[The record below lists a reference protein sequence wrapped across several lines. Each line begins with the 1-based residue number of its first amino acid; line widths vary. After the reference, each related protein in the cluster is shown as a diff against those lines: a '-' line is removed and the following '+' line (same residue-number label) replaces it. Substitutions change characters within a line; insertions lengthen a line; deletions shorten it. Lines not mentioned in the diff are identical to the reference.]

1 MSQNDQLT
9 IILQNAMN
17 NDQSIRKQ
25 AEDQIT
31 ALINQNFGQFLIELS
46 KKISTENEKKEVR
59 QISATIIKNMI
70 NKLKYTEDW
79 FKLNEEIK
87 KAIKENVLS
96 TLASNDVDIRKA
108 AALALAGICK
118 IEIPRGQWLNIFDIL
133 SNTSQNKDI
142 NIQLSS
148 LTALEYIY
156 EELEEDKIPNEI
168 VAKLLNTYY
177 SILSGENIN
186 PQLAIN
192 TLKSIIKFLPFISDF
207 IVDPKARANFYGLI
221 EKYVRHDD
229 ERIRRVAL
237 ETFMEIIKNYY
248 DSLQDYIEKI
258 FDFSLPIIE
267 KDKESNSIFCI
278 EIWCGIGYE
287 EDYRL
292 NVIHNDKKPSYNFLQ
307 RYHEPLGKICLKYIV
322 TDNYDNEE
330 YSLSGACF
338 NLIAI
343 MSRCCQYNF
352 LKNMINYIGVNIN
365 DASEKIKYSA
375 LNVFRAII
383 NTVHKSSFYPIVKDS
398 LGIVSEVL
406 LESKCPL
413 HFKKLCAHIMKS
425 ITKNFGEE
433 LYNDTVYFDK
443 IIDLY
448 LNLFK
453 VSTKEVLY
461 ILLVS
466 LNNLCKV
473 VEWRENDKTNI
484 LSRHMQ
490 SLCGPLIALCQNESL
505 FDSEN
510 NIISISFF
518 VLGTL
523 GERSAL
529 DVKNQMCALF
539 KILTEM
545 FQKTLKN
552 SARQEICYAYQE
564 YLASCLTGFLTT
576 GMADKDSAA
585 ILLKD
590 LINSFEIR
598 KDLYDEG
605 ITLMGCISLYTKQDF
620 NVVMDLI
627 SPYLIKGLSST
638 DSPSICKTSI
648 LCLSDIIRGLEAQN
662 KYVNVYLPYV
672 MNILSNNNID
682 RNLKSYCFNIISDI
696 FINCPEEA
704 FKFFPD
710 IMKVIG
716 SAMEAT
722 QIKFNENSD
731 QDTCNHF
738 IDLREHILETLTC
751 IFAAVKEIN
760 KVDKFVPYVNGI
772 MKYINNIGNDFA
784 CSVEIM
790 KQGLF
795 LISDFCI
802 SYKEGIKPLLDTDL
816 IQKMI
821 SKVENDKVESKDPT
835 TKDGIAWAKQNIS
848 VIFSNN

>member
-1 MSQNDQLT
+1 MSQADQLT

-17 NDQSIRKQ
+17 NDQSIRNQ
-25 AEDQIT
+25 AENQIT
-31 ALINQNFGQFLIELS
+31 ALLNHDFGQFLIELS
-46 KKISTENEKKEVR
+46 KKISTESEQKQVR

-70 NKLKYTEDW
+70 SDNKYTEEW

-87 KAIKENVLS
+87 KGIKENVLS
-96 TLASNDVDIRKA
+96 TLASSDVDIRKA
-108 AALALAGICK
+108 AALTLAGICK

-133 SNTSQNKDI
+133 ANTAQNKDI

-148 LTALEYIY
+148 LTALEYIF
-156 EELEEDKIPNEI
+156 EELEEGKIPNDT

-177 SILSGENIN
+177 SILSENNIN

-192 TLKSIIKFLPFISDF
+192 TLNSIIKFLPFIFDF
-207 IVDPKARANFYGLI
+207 VEDPKSRSYFYGLI
-221 EKYVRHDD
+221 EKYVRDND
-229 ERIRRVAL
+229 ERIRKVAL
-237 ETFMEIIKNYY
+237 EAFLEITRIYY
-248 DSLQDYIEKI
+248 DSLQDYIENI
-258 FDFSLPIIE
+258 FNFSLPIIE
-267 KDKESNSIFCI
+267 KDVESNRILCI
-278 EIWCGIGYE
+278 EIWFSIGYE
-287 EDYRL
+287 EDSRL
-292 NVIHNDKKPSYNFLQ
+292 NSINKSKKTSHGFLQ
-307 RYHEPLGKICLKYIV
+307 RYHQPLGDICLKYIV

-338 NLIAI
+338 NLISI

-365 DASEKIKYSA
+365 NGSEKIKYSA
-375 LNVFRAII
+375 LYVFRAII
-383 NTVHKSSFYPIVKDS
+383 STTHKSEFYPIVKDS
-398 LGIVSEVL
+398 LGIVSQVL
-406 LESKCPL
+406 LENKCPL

-433 LYNDTVYFDK
+433 LYNDTIYFDK

-461 ILLVS
+461 ILLLS

-484 LSRHMQ
+484 LSKHMQ
-490 SLCGPLIALCQNESL
+490 SLCEPLLTLCQNESL
-505 FDSEN
+505 FDPEN

-545 FQKTLKN
+545 FQKTLKSSTN
-552 SARQEICYAYQE
+552 QKICYAYQE

-576 GMADKDSAA
+576 GMADKDSSA

-638 DSPSICKTSI
+638 DYPSICKTSI
-648 LCLSDIIRGLEAQN
+648 LCLSDIIRGLETQN

-704 FKFFPD
+704 FKFFQD

-722 QIKFNENSD
+722 QIKFNEKAD
-731 QDTCNHF
+731 PDTFNHF

-760 KVDKFVPYVNGI
+760 KTDKFVPYVNGI

-784 CSVEIM
+784 CSVDIM

-802 SYKEGIKPLLDTDL
+802 SYKGEIKPLLDTDL

-821 SKVENDKVESKDPT
+821 SAVENDKVESKDPT

-848 VIFSNN
+848 QIFSK

>member
-1 MSQNDQLT
+1 MFQTDQLT
-9 IILQNAMN
+9 IILGNAMN
-17 NDQSIRKQ
+17 NDQNIRNQ
-25 AEDQIT
+25 AEEQIT
-31 ALINQNFGQFLIELS
+31 ALLNQNFGQFLIELS
-46 KKISTENEKKEVR
+46 KKISTETEKKEVR

-70 NKLKYTEDW
+70 SNSKYTEQW

-87 KAIKENVLS
+87 TAIKDNVLS
-96 TLASNDVDIRKA
+96 TLASNDVNIRKA
-108 AALALAGICK
+108 AALTLAGICK

-148 LTALEYIY
+148 VTALEYIY
-156 EELEEDKIPNEI
+156 EELEEVKIPNDT

-177 SILSGENIN
+177 SILSDNNIN
-186 PQLAIN
+186 PDLAIN
-192 TLKSIIKFLPFISDF
+192 TLKSILKFLPFISDF
-207 IVDPKARANFYGLI
+207 IGEPKSRLNFFGLI
-221 EKYVRHDD
+221 EKYVRDND
-229 ERIRRVAL
+229 ERIRKVAL
-237 ETFMEIIKNYY
+237 EIFIEISRIYY

-258 FDFSLPIIE
+258 FNFSLPIVE
-267 KDKESNSIFCI
+267 KDVESNRIFCI
-278 EIWCGIGYE
+278 EIWITIGYE

-292 NVIHNDKKPSYNFLQ
+292 NVINNSAKSSHGFLQ
-307 RYHEPLGKICLKYIV
+307 RYHQPLGEVCLKYIV

-406 LESKCPL
+406 LENKCPL

-433 LYNDTVYFDK
+433 LYNDTIYFDK
-443 IIDLY
+443 IIGLY

-484 LSRHMQ
+484 LSKHMQ
-490 SLCGPLIALCQNESL
+490 SLCEPLIRLCQNESL
-505 FDSEN
+505 FDYEN

-545 FQKTLKN
+545 FQKTLTSSTNK
-552 SARQEICYAYQE
+552 EICYSYQE

-576 GMADKDSAA
+576 GMGDKDSAA
-585 ILLKD
+585 TLLKD
-590 LINSFEIR
+590 LINSFDIR

-620 NVVMDLI
+620 NAVMDLI
-627 SPYLIKGLSST
+627 SPYLIKGLSSI

-662 KYVNVYLPYV
+662 KYVSVYLPYV

-682 RNLKSYCFNIISDI
+682 RNLKTYCFNIISDI

-704 FKFFPD
+704 FKFFQD

-731 QDTCNHF
+731 QDTCKHF

-760 KVDKFVPYVNGI
+760 QVDKFIPYVNGV

-802 SYKEGIKPLLDTDL
+802 SYKGEIKPLLNTDL
-816 IQKMI
+816 IQKMVT
-821 SKVENDKVESKDPT
+821 KVENDKVEFKDPT

-848 VIFSNN
+848 LIFSKC